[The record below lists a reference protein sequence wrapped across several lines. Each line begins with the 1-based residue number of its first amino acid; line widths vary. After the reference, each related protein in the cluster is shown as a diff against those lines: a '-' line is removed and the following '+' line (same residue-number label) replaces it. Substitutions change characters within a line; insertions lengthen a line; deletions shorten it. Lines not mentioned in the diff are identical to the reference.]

1 MRLRGW
7 MIVGLLPL
15 AGAANATNLYTR
27 GSSWPALASDRTA
40 RQVGDALTIVVYE
53 SASATN
59 AASTSS
65 KKNTALSGDVNA
77 AHFDKSAGLQFGGSS
92 QGLGSTGRS
101 GQMVAQISAVVDA
114 VLPNGDLEISGQQ
127 ELHISGERTHIRV
140 KGRVRPADISA
151 ANAVL
156 SSRLA
161 DATIDYDGTGFVSR
175 SGKPGL
181 VTRIFNW
188 LGLL

>member
-1 MRLRGW
+1 M
-7 MIVGLLPL
+7 V
-15 AGAANATNLYTR
+15 AATAQAASAADLYSQ
-27 GSSWPALASDRTA
+27 GSWPALASDRNA
-40 RQVGDALTIVVYE
+40 RAVGDAITIVVYE
-53 SASATN
+53 NSTATN

-65 KKNTALSGDVNA
+65 KKSSSLSGAVNA
-77 AHFDKSAGLQFGGSS
+77 GSFDKSGGLSFGGGS
-92 QGLGSTGRS
+92 QGNGSTGRS
-101 GQMVAQISAVVDA
+101 GQMVAQISAVVEA
-114 VLPNGDLEISGQQ
+114 VLPNGDLQIAGQQ
-127 ELHISGERTHIRV
+127 ELHINGEHTHIRV

-151 ANAVL
+151 SNAVI

-175 SGKPGL
+175 SAKPGI